1 MQDEIIKNS
10 MAAEHWKKIESI
22 VKHDE
27 KLLRPKKILKPNSR
41 RTY

>member
-1 MQDEIIKNS
+1 MQEEIVKNS
-10 MAAEHWKKIESI
+10 MIAEHWKKIESI

-27 KLLRPKKILKPNSR
+27 KLLKPKKFLKPNNK